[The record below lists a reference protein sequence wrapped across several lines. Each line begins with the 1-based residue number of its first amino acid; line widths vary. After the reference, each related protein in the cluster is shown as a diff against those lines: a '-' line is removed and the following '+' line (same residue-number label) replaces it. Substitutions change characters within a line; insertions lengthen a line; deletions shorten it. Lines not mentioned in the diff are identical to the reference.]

1 MLNEERVTYNT
12 LKDWALE
19 SYFDYS
25 RDLALKRG
33 TTHEEIIGY
42 VSYTFEDGFERLIEN
57 LMWQVILLV
66 ISGGWYPE
74 RNKVMR
80 AEIINI
86 LSTNS
91 LEDMLIN
98 VPSDERKL
106 FLHDLKILEFI

>member
-12 LKDWALE
+12 LKDSALE
-19 SYFDYS
+19 SYFDYC

-74 RNKVMR
+74 RKKIMR
-80 AEIINI
+80 SEIIII
-86 LSTNS
+86 LSENN